1 MLIKIS
7 NKRPILPFYLSED
20 AALIGDVR
28 CKEMSSIWFK
38 SVLRADIN
46 YIELGKNSNI
56 QDMCVCHVTEELPC
70 IIGEYVT
77 IGHNA
82 VLHGCQIGDYVL
94 IGMGSIILD
103 KAKIGKGSI
112 VAAGTVIKEGM
123 IVPPFSLVA
132 GVPGIIKKK
141 LGPEMIENL
150 KKHALSYVE
159 YAKAMKMNSHV
170 IQ

>member
-1 MLIKIS
+1 
-7 NKRPILPFYLSED
+7 
-20 AALIGDVR
+20 
-28 CKEMSSIWFK
+28 
-38 SVLRADIN
+38 
-46 YIELGKNSNI
+46 
-56 QDMCVCHVTEELPC
+56 
-70 IIGEYVT
+70 
-77 IGHNA
+77 
-82 VLHGCQIGDYVL
+82 
-94 IGMGSIILD
+94 
-103 KAKIGKGSI
+103 
-112 VAAGTVIKEGM
+112 M